1 MRAALDHGSLL
12 FVPLESIPNVSR
24 VADAI
29 ASDEGE
35 RKLTGERARKEG
47 RKNRR
52 KDIKGRR
59 TSIEGGAAPNFR
71 FFSTRIGKSPRDDF
85 QSPLLCCLRTSV
97 IRLAVQISHWARF
110 SPVKNW
116 RWCFCAHPR
125 CRSATESFRE
135 KKKKERKKKHRSALM
150 PRARDVPLRNSAR
163 VRKRKA
169 DFSVKTLWSVI
180 LRKFLRPKSLNLR
193 TFVCNNRHP
202 QVT

>member
-12 FVPLESIPNVSR
+12 FVPLENIPNVSR

-71 FFSTRIGKSPRDDF
+71 FFSTRIGK
-85 QSPLLCCLRTSV
+85 
-97 IRLAVQISHWARF
+97 
-110 SPVKNW
+110 
-116 RWCFCAHPR
+116 
-125 CRSATESFRE
+125 
-135 KKKKERKKKHRSALM
+135 
-150 PRARDVPLRNSAR
+150 
-163 VRKRKA
+163 
-169 DFSVKTLWSVI
+169 
-180 LRKFLRPKSLNLR
+180 
-193 TFVCNNRHP
+193 
-202 QVT
+202 